1 MKINRT
7 KLRQMIVE
15 AISQITQEEGEAL
28 DAFNN
33 KVPDDPN
40 APVDP
45 LVVSALSKMGIVS
58 PDAQLA
64 IEAGENISMQ
74 DLSSMSSGVSFDDVT
89 KGFKDSIEDI
99 GSAWDDDGTP
109 DGSELD
115 IEEPR
120 SGDVK
125 AKPQKSQ
132 SKKKYSGPKIRG
144 KHRYYL
150 NSEMSS
156 WHSDT
161 EPDFDKSYFTL
172 IDTHDGESVSVKASE
187 FPVAL
192 DGGIEI
198 YDIAKNERGKTILRG
213 IYADKEFDLK
223 RNINERIE
231 TMKITKKQLRSII
244 NEELKRSASVT
255 PNRKINEAIDILG
268 IKEIVDEANQEN
280 LRLLNEILQRVND
293 LVGDVSDLA
302 PAIMPDI

>member
-1 MKINRT
+1 MF
-7 KLRQMIVE
+7 L
-15 AISQITQEEGEAL
+15 L
-28 DAFNN
+28 
-33 KVPDDPN
+33 
-40 APVDP
+40 
-45 LVVSALSKMGIVS
+45 
-58 PDAQLA
+58 
-64 IEAGENISMQ
+64 
-74 DLSSMSSGVSFDDVT
+74 
-89 KGFKDSIEDI
+89 
-99 GSAWDDDGTP
+99 
-109 DGSELD
+109 
-115 IEEPR
+115 
-120 SGDVK
+120 
-125 AKPQKSQ
+125 
-132 SKKKYSGPKIRG
+132 
-144 KHRYYL
+144 
-150 NSEMSS
+150 
-156 WHSDT
+156 
-161 EPDFDKSYFTL
+161 
-172 IDTHDGESVSVKASE
+172 KASE

-255 PNRKINEAIDILG
+255 PSRKINEAIDILG